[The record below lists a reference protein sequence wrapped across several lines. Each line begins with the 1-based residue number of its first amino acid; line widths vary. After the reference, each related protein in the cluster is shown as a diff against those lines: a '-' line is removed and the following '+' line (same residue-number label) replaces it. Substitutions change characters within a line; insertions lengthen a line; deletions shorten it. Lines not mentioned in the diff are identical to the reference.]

1 MKVRYLLTV
10 LVALSFFGCD
20 DNTKGLGLDML
31 PNSDGIT
38 VLSKDFD
45 VTTQSILSGPVFA
58 KTSIG
63 YVGKFTDPDFGSYEA
78 GFLTQ
83 LNCTDNLKFPF
94 EVMAGDTAYLAEL
107 VLYYSDDKKKGKKG
121 YFGDSLSTCRMSVY
135 ELNKELEKNHYTNI
149 NPEQYYTKT
158 DLLGRKA
165 YTAVDLSLS
174 DSLRSSSD
182 FIPFVRFVLPKNFG
196 NDIIKQNKE
205 HPEYF
210 KNADAFIKNI
220 FKGIY
225 VKTEYGDGTIL
236 YVDHVNLNIVYNAHY
251 TDSVGNFLKK
261 KDGTDSLYYGKRT
274 FAATKEIVQANQ
286 FIASNELQKK
296 AEETDCTYIKSPA
309 GIFTEA
315 TLPLQQI
322 ATELSKDT
330 LNAVKLSFIH
340 YAQEKKNQFSM
351 MPPQYVLLVRE
362 KDKDTFFKDNKLP
375 DNITSYLALHN
386 ASATNQYVFNNLS
399 RLITTC
405 IAEKAEAKKK
415 AGTAWNEDQW
425 IQDNPQWNKVVLV
438 PVSVTTTQDN
448 RGNTSIASVQHS
460 MEPGYARFKG
470 GASGVNKLKLEVI
483 YSKFN
488 SK

>member
-1 MKVRYLLTV
+1 MKVKYLLTA
-10 LVALSFFGCD
+10 LVALSFYGCD

-31 PNSDGIT
+31 PDSDGIT
-38 VLSKDFD
+38 VLSKTFD
-45 VTTQSILSGPVFA
+45 VTTQSILSGPIYA
-58 KTSIG
+58 KTTTG
-63 YVGKFTDPDFGSYEA
+63 YVGKFTDSEFGSYEA

-94 EVMAGDTAYLAEL
+94 QVMAGDTAYLAEL
-107 VLYYSDDKKKGKKG
+107 VLFYPKKNG
-121 YFGDSLSTCRMSVY
+121 YFGDSLSTCRMNVY
-135 ELNKELEKNHYTNI
+135 ELNKVLDKNRYTDI
-149 NPEQYYTKT
+149 NPEGYYSKT
-158 DLLGRKA
+158 DLLGQKA

-182 FIPFVRFVLPKNFG
+182 FTPFVRFTLPKSFG
-196 NDIIKQNKE
+196 NNIIKQNKE

-210 KNADAFIKNI
+210 KNADEFIKNI

-236 YVDHVNLNIVYNAHY
+236 YIQEVNLNIVYNAHY
-251 TDSVGNFLKK
+251 TDSLGHFLKK
-261 KDGTDSLYYGKRT
+261 KDGTDSLYFGKRT
-274 FAATKEIVQANQ
+274 FAATKEVIQANR
-286 FIASNELQKK
+286 FTASNELQKK
-296 AEETDCTYIKSPA
+296 AEETNCTYIKSPA

-351 MPPQYVLLVRE
+351 MTPQYVLLIRE
-362 KDKDTFFKDNKLP
+362 KEKNTFFEENKLP
-375 DNITSYLALHN
+375 DNITSYLAMHN
-386 ASATNQYVFNNLS
+386 ASGANQYVFNNLS

-425 IQDNPQWNKVVLV
+425 VKDNPLWNKVVLI
-438 PVSVTTTQDN
+438 PVSVTTTQDS
-448 RGNTSIASVQHS
+448 RGNVSLSSIQHD
-460 MEPGYARFKG
+460 MQPGYTKFKG
-470 GASGVNKLKLEVI
+470 GADGVNKLKLEVV

>member
-1 MKVRYLLTV
+1 MKVKYLLTV

-31 PNSDGIT
+31 PDSDNIT
-38 VLSKDFD
+38 VLSKTFD
-45 VTTQSILSGPVFA
+45 VTTQSILSGPIYA
-58 KTSIG
+58 KTTIG
-63 YVGKFTDPDFGSYEA
+63 YVGKFTDSEFGSYEA

-107 VLYYSDDKKKGKKG
+107 VLYYSDNKKENKKG
-121 YFGDSLSTCRMSVY
+121 YFGDSLSTCRMNVY
-135 ELNKELEKNHYTNI
+135 ELNKVLDKNRYTDI
-149 NPEQYYTKT
+149 NPEQYYSKT
-158 DLLGRKA
+158 GLLGRKA

-174 DSLRSSSD
+174 DSIRSASD
-182 FIPFVRFVLPKNFG
+182 FTPFVRFVLPKNFG
-196 NDIIKQNKE
+196 NNIIKQNKE

-210 KNADAFIKNI
+210 KNADEFIKNI

-236 YVDHVNLNIVYNAHY
+236 YIDHVSMNIVYNAHY
-251 TDSVGNFLKK
+251 TDSIGNFLKK
-261 KDGTDSLYYGKRT
+261 KDGKDSLYYGKRT
-274 FAATKEIVQANQ
+274 FAATKEIIQANR
-286 FIASNELQKK
+286 FTSSNELQKK
-296 AEETDCTYIKSPA
+296 ADETNSTYIKSPA

-330 LNAVKLSFIH
+330 LNAVKLSFVH

-351 MPPQYVLLVRE
+351 MPPQYVLLIRE
-362 KDKDTFFKDNKLP
+362 KDKNTFFEENKLP
-375 DNITSYLALHN
+375 DNITSYLAMHN
-386 ASATNQYVFNNLS
+386 ASAANQYVFSNLS

-415 AGTAWNEDQW
+415 AGTAWNEDKW
-425 IQDNPQWNKVVLV
+425 MQDNPLWNKVVLI
-438 PVSVTTTQDN
+438 PVSVATTKDS
-448 RGNTSIASVQHS
+448 RGNVSIASIQHDMQPS
-460 MEPGYARFKG
+460 YARFKG
-470 GASGVNKLKLEVI
+470 GADGVNKLKLEIV